1 MTFELATDSY
11 AVSRGTTSAELRTLE
26 QDAPNVTP
34 KAIRAALVKAAAEL
48 ELHEKRRDDAIR
60 YLEEAM
66 ALKVS
71 AMDSQSR
78 SFEIDRQVKAAMRDA
93 VNRLRG

>member
-1 MTFELATDSY
+1 MTFELTTS
-11 AVSRGTTSAELRTLE
+11 VPRGTTSSELRELE

-48 ELHEKRRDDAIR
+48 EQHEKRRDDAIR

-78 SFEIDRQVKAAMRDA
+78 SFEIDRQVKNAMRDA

>member
-1 MTFELATDSY
+1 MTFELTTS
-11 AVSRGTTSAELRTLE
+11 VPRGTTSTELRELE

-48 ELHEKRRDDAIR
+48 EQHEKRRDDAIR

-78 SFEIDRQVKAAMRDA
+78 SLEIDRQVKCAMRDA
-93 VNRLRG
+93 VARLRG